1 VLLAGLESTH
11 VAGRRVMS
19 AALRQSRIALPRADC
34 EDFLYEEAA
43 MLDEWRLD
51 DWIALF
57 AKGAI
62 YEVPAAGAADDVSAA
77 NALFYIADDYHRLCQ
92 RVERLKKDAA
102 HSEFPRSDG
111 LRLISNVRILGN
123 AETGTSVGCAF
134 VTYRSKNDVT
144 DIYFGHHRY
153 VLQPADGAIRIVSKR
168 TLLDMS
174 SLRPQGRV
182 SIIL

>member
-1 VLLAGLESTH
+1 MST
-11 VAGRRVMS
+11 ALRRTT
-19 AALRQSRIALPRADC
+19 AALSRADC

-57 AKGAI
+57 AKSAT

-111 LRLISNVRILGN
+111 LRLISNVRILGS
-123 AETGTSVGCAF
+123 AENGTSIGCAF
-134 VTYRSKNDVT
+134 VTYRSKNDMT

-153 VLQPADGAIRIVSKR
+153 VLQQADGVIRIVSKR

>member
-1 VLLAGLESTH
+1 
-11 VAGRRVMS
+11 MS
-19 AALRQSRIALPRADC
+19 AALRPIETALSRGGC

-57 AKGAI
+57 AKGAT

-77 NALFYIADDYHRLCQ
+77 KALFYIADDYHRLCQ

-102 HSEFPRSDG
+102 HSEFPHSDG

-123 AETGTSVGCAF
+123 VDGGTSIGCAF

-144 DIYFGHHRY
+144 DIFFGHHRY
-153 VLQPADGAIRIVSKR
+153 VLRHIDGAIRIVSKR

>member
-1 VLLAGLESTH
+1 
-11 VAGRRVMS
+11 MS
-19 AALRQSRIALPRADC
+19 APLRQAKPDAALARAEC

-43 MLDEWRLD
+43 ILDEWRLD
-51 DWIALF
+51 DWFALF
-57 AKGAI
+57 VDGAT
-62 YEVPAAGAADDVSAA
+62 YEVPAAGAADSANSA
-77 NALFYIADDYHRLCQ
+77 NTLFYVADDYHRLRH

-102 HSEFPRSDG
+102 HSEYPRSDG
-111 LRLISNVRILGN
+111 LRLISNVRILGADEN
-123 AETGTSVGCAF
+123 GTSVGCAF

-144 DIYFGHHRY
+144 DLYFGHHRY
-153 VLQPADGAIRIVSKR
+153 VLRRASDAMRIVSKR

>member
-1 VLLAGLESTH
+1 
-11 VAGRRVMS
+11 MS
-19 AALRQSRIALPRADC
+19 AAPRQMHARLSRADC
-34 EDFLYEEAA
+34 EDFLYDEAA

-57 AKGAI
+57 AKGAT

-92 RVERLKKDAA
+92 RVERL
-102 HSEFPRSDG
+102 
-111 LRLISNVRILGN
+111 ISNVRILGN
-123 AETGTSVGCAF
+123 VEGGTSIGCAF

-144 DIYFGHHRY
+144 DIFFGHHRY
-153 VLQPADGAIRIVSKR
+153 VLQSADGDIRIASKR

>member
-1 VLLAGLESTH
+1 
-11 VAGRRVMS
+11 MN
-19 AALRQSRIALPRADC
+19 AALRQTGGVLSRADC

-43 MLDEWRLD
+43 MLDEWRLN

-57 AKGAI
+57 AKGAT
-62 YEVPAAGAADDVSAA
+62 YEVPSAGAADDVSAA

-111 LRLISNVRILGN
+111 LRLISNVRILGSV
-123 AETGTSVGCAF
+123 ESGTSIGCAF
-134 VTYRSKNDVT
+134 VTYRSKNDTT

-153 VLQPADGAIRIVSKR
+153 VLQMAGGAIRIVSKR